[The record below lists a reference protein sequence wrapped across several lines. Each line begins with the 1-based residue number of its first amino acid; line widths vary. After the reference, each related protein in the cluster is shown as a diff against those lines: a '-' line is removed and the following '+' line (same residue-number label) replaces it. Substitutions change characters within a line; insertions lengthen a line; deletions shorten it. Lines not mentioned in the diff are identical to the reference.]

1 MMTNSLV
8 VLTSDRAGE
17 REELQQGQTAFSSCE
32 YNYPI
37 KALFQDFTSSRLIC
51 VCVCYFFN
59 VFVLFSCT
67 DKEFKKRVNKKK
79 KCACSNL
86 TRGLRETID

>member
-17 REELQQGQTAFSSCE
+17 HEEFQQGQTAFSSCE

-37 KALFQDFTSSRLIC
+37 KALFQDFTSSHLIC
-51 VCVCYFFN
+51 ACYFFM
-59 VFVLFSCT
+59 F
-67 DKEFKKRVNKKK
+67 
-79 KCACSNL
+79 CSHALLKNSKSV
-86 TRGLRETID
+86 